1 MGGILFTTHWVFC
14 TFISIWTPVV
24 VKRDHSLLGGGQ
36 CLLDSLVI
44 GSGVW
49 L

>member
-1 MGGILFTTHWVFC
+1 MGGILFTTHLVFC
-14 TFISIWTPVV
+14 AFISVWTRLK

-36 CLLDSLVI
+36 CLQDSLVI